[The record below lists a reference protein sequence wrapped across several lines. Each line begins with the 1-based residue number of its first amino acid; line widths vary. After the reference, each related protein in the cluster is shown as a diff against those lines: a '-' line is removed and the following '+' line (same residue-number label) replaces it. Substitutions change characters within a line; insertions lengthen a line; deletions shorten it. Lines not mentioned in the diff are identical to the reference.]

1 MLCFVRYDEKS
12 FTQLVAKT
20 YRFNGTCM
28 LAQMEFLLNK
38 MMAQQV
44 MLEKDLNTAITGYCQ
59 KQLCY
64 RTKSQFD
71 RSLALG

>member
-1 MLCFVRYDEKS
+1 
-12 FTQLVAKT
+12 
-20 YRFNGTCM
+20 M